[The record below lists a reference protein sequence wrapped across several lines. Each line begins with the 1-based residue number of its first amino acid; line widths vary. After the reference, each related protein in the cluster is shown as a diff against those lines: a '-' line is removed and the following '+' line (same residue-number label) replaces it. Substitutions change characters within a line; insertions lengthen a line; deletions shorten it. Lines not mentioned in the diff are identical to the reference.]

1 MCDFATTLDNIT
13 TIVGNYTNN
22 YKQIKNRH
30 HDNNRKLHNMLGNL
44 AAALGNFTDIFCN
57 LATNKIKLASVI
69 GNLLITTC
77 NFTTAVDTFTL

>member
-13 TIVGNYTNN
+13 TIVGNYTKN

-30 HDNNRKLHNMLGNL
+30 HDNNRKLRNL
-44 AAALGNFTDIFCN
+44 AAAIGNLANIFGK

-77 NFTTAVDTFTL
+77 NFTRAVDTFTL